1 VVLDGESSDI
11 APVTF
16 GVPQGTV
23 LSPVLFLVYI
33 NSLPEYLKSS
43 QLRLFADDSIIYKTI
58 KSQKDC
64 DSLQE
69 DVDAAARW
77 ESDWLMAFHPNKCT
91 VLTITN
97 KKNPVRHKYL
107 LHNYTLES
115 VSSAKYLG
123 ITLQS
128 DLKWTQHTN
137 NIVANA
143 NKSLR
148 FLKRNLKTSNTN
160 IKWQVYLSLVHPKLE
175 YTCSVWEPHTE
186 EHSNKIEMV
195 QRAARY
201 ACNRHHNTSSVT
213 DMLQTLTWPTLQQR
227 RLKTKLI
234 MFYKIVHH
242 IVAVPTTILILT
254 DSRIRQFHPFTYR
267 HLHAFKDLYK

>member
-1 VVLDGESSDI
+1 MDFAKAFDKVLHQRLLCNLKFYGIKDQTLNWISAFLSNRTQTVVLDGESSDI
-11 APVTF
+11 APDTS

-33 NSLPEYLKSS
+33 NDLPEYLKSS

-69 DVDAAARW
+69 DIDAAARW
-77 ESDWLMAFHPNKCT
+77 ESDWLVVFHPDKCS

-97 KKNPVRHKYL
+97 KKNPVKHNYL
-107 LHNYTLES
+107 LLNHTLES

-143 NKSLR
+143 NKSWI
-148 FLKRNLKTSNTN
+148 F
-160 IKWQVYLSLVHPKLE
+160 
-175 YTCSVWEPHTE
+175 
-186 EHSNKIEMV
+186 
-195 QRAARY
+195 
-201 ACNRHHNTSSVT
+201 
-213 DMLQTLTWPTLQQR
+213 
-227 RLKTKLI
+227 
-234 MFYKIVHH
+234 
-242 IVAVPTTILILT
+242 
-254 DSRIRQFHPFTYR
+254 
-267 HLHAFKDLYK
+267 